1 MTALPQT
8 MKLHLMHNLPI
19 FFLYL
24 VFLDEQNCTI
34 TTTLMSSSPCVDM
47 YKTMFICDFKL
58 SPLSQC
64 CTLSSG

>member
-19 FFLYL
+19 LFLYL

-34 TTTLMSSSPCVDM
+34 TMTVMSSFPRLGM
-47 YKTMFICDFKL
+47 YKTMFICDFKPL
-58 SPLSQC
+58 PLSEC
-64 CTLSSG
+64 CMLSYG